1 MNELDD
7 FIQNGLPT
15 GISPAFIEDLKRQG
29 RPTTLDKDEVI
40 ADEHVKDRMIYYL
53 LKGSCIRYIVNPRGE
68 ERAVMFHTESFM
80 PMVGNMYVGSE
91 GSVVSYRLKTNEK
104 TTLLCLNRSFGEE
117 WIRKD
122 SVFADFIFQNA
133 IRYLSTVNQIQNHLL
148 GLTSEEFLKW
158 LYSNHQTIFR
168 RFRSKDIANFMGLTP
183 IWLSNL
189 KRKIVKI

>member
-15 GISPAFIEDLKRQG
+15 GISPAFIEDLKRQS
-29 RPTTLDKDEVI
+29 RLASLNKDEVI
-40 ADEHVKDRMIYYL
+40 ADEYIKDRQIYYI
-53 LKGSCIRYIVNPRGE
+53 LKGSCIRYIINSKGE

-80 PMVGNMYVGSE
+80 PMVGNMYVGSD

-104 TTLLCLNRSFGEE
+104 TMLLCLNRSFGEE